1 MKFRD
6 PDTGEVIPIYIAV
19 ARYCATNGGGCC
31 KCSIP
36 ESVNYPENI
45 CEPWVETHPHEAA
58 SLMGYQVVEDDYQ
71 NGNMEVNE
79 MKMNKVSA
87 PVMGTYE
94 VQDCPNCGSIP
105 CVDVTVKRRETAD
118 SVQYTLSEEVYCTCC
133 GLSGA
138 SVEVWNKLRCVE

>member
-1 MKFRD
+1 MKFWNR
-6 PDTGEVIPIYIAV
+6 EVEFP
-19 ARYCATNGGGCC
+19 R
-31 KCSIP
+31 
-36 ESVNYPENI
+36 
-45 CEPWVETHPHEAA
+45 EAA
-58 SLMGYQVVEDDYQ
+58 AIMGYEVVEDDYQ

-94 VQDCPNCGSIP
+94 VQDCPNCGTIP
-105 CVDVTVKRRETAD
+105 CVDVTVKRRETVD

-138 SVEVWNKLRCVE
+138 SVEMWNKLRCVE

>member
-1 MKFRD
+1 MKFRSK
-6 PDTGEVIPIYIAV
+6 TGEVF
-19 ARYCATNGGGCC
+19 
-31 KCSIP
+31 
-36 ESVNYPENI
+36 SVKELPMEWLRFFMFRDT
-45 CEPWVETHPHEAA
+45 EWVKVHPHEAA
-58 SLMGYQVVEDDYQ
+58 SLMGYEVVEDDYQ